1 MLGSSSCFRQAEVE
15 RVCCVAGSVVAV
27 VSGAGGG
34 EEGREEAVVVRL
46 GGSSD
51 GAEVLGGGQS
61 TVECS
66 EGLDDAVCLV
76 SGGALVS
83 VGAEEA
89 AASVFKEEVGE
100 VEGGGT
106 VVMVSAGS
114 MDVDGR
120 GLAIALLE
128 EDSGVVREEIEEV

>member
-1 MLGSSSCFRQAEVE
+1 MLGSSSCFGQAEVE

-89 AASVFKEEVGE
+89 AASEFKEEVGE

-106 VVMVSAGS
+106 VVSAGS